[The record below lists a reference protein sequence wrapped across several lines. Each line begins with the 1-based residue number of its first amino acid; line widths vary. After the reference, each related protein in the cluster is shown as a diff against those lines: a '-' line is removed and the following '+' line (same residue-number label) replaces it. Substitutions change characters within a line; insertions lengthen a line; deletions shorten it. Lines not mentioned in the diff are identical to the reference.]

1 MLEPR
6 FYPNCKVVAV
16 GPRGTF
22 PGAWPTSCF
31 FRFTPTYGGVC
42 DRQHDY
48 LQQLSSTHTIRPLST
63 CMFANNMLHRP
74 LELQHSGSGSGSPSP
89 SYAPTIAVPW
99 WAVDYAHILYRSAAA
114 TPVTTTTMTQ
124 AAPAKRRKIANG
136 PTQVGGQPQQQQQR
150 RHYDQID
157 NEAAGGE
164 LELDLERELDLLIR
178 SPALYDSASCLP
190 LAQRPLFVDVN
201 TNTNEPEL
209 FASSSYSSSSS
220 YTSPS
225 LSPSIDSFAYSS
237 SSSPYLSSCT
247 TSSPASPSSHTPTTS
262 PTTTMSVFVPPPMAE
277 DTATVTLTHKPRG
290 SHGAWR
296 PLDDG
301 QRIRYARN
309 M

>member
-1 MLEPR
+1 
-6 FYPNCKVVAV
+6 
-16 GPRGTF
+16 
-22 PGAWPTSCF
+22 
-31 FRFTPTYGGVC
+31 
-42 DRQHDY
+42 
-48 LQQLSSTHTIRPLST
+48 
-63 CMFANNMLHRP
+63 MFANNMLPRP
-74 LELQHSGSGSGSPSP
+74 LELQHSGSPSP
-89 SYAPTIAVPW
+89 SYAPATAVPW
-99 WAVDYAHILYRSAAA
+99 WPVDYAQILYKSATTSA
-114 TPVTTTTMTQ
+114 TTTTMTQ
-124 AAPAKRRKIANG
+124 AAQAKRRKIANG
-136 PTQVGGQPQQQQQR
+136 PTQVGGQPQQQQR

-209 FASSSYSSSSS
+209 IASSSYSSSSS
-220 YTSPS
+220 YASPS
-225 LSPSIDSFAYSS
+225 LSPSIDSFTYSSS

-277 DTATVTLTHKPRG
+277 ETATVTLTHKPRG
-290 SHGAWR
+290 SHGAWS